1 MLQAIMRDMALDK
14 YDVNY
19 ELKEIKE
26 NWGPWLKGRGAE
38 IIVSGIKIGEIGEI
52 DPHVSMNFELSVPI
66 HGAELFLDKLR
77 ELVQDPVH

>member
-14 YDVNY
+14 FKVNY
-19 ELKEIKE
+19 ELIETKE
-26 NWGPWLKGRGAE
+26 NHGPWLKGRGAE
-38 IIVSGIKIGEIGEI
+38 IIVSGTKIGEIGEI
-52 DPHVSMNFELSVPI
+52 DPHISKNFELTVPI